1 MDYLEELELELELI
15 DMEYENWRD
24 EQVREEYLKSQ
35 KLEEYI

>member
-1 MDYLEELELELELI
+1 MDYLEELELELI

-24 EQVREEYLKSQ
+24 EEVRKEYLKSP